1 MRFCPLWAISHRRL
15 VSYNTSHI
23 FFTKSSQFTHR
34 NTDCPSNL
42 DCASAKAAVN
52 WEPLPGN
59 VKTGFP
65 KPTSCSVAVPAMAMP
80 ATAWWATSLNPPLV
94 SRTTAFDFLKPS
106 TAVPLFA
113 GQVILAMSVSS
124 LVDVPASYAHADIGS
139 LDQSIHVG
147 KKTGRNQMLISSWS
161 VPTSNPNA
169 KDQCCVVIRICYIY
183 LPAIS
188 LGI

>member
-1 MRFCPLWAISHRRL
+1 
-15 VSYNTSHI
+15 
-23 FFTKSSQFTHR
+23 
-34 NTDCPSNL
+34 
-42 DCASAKAAVN
+42 
-52 WEPLPGN
+52 
-59 VKTGFP
+59 
-65 KPTSCSVAVPAMAMP
+65 
-80 ATAWWATSLNPPLV
+80 
-94 SRTTAFDFLKPS
+94 LKPS

-169 KDQCCVVIRICYIY
+169 KDQCCVVRESATYTCRLSAWVYSQLPSRGGKNNQKIKNWSLYRRFVFKILKISKNHICSHCFFVGSFMKT
-183 LPAIS
+183 AGS
-188 LGI
+188 LMFLK